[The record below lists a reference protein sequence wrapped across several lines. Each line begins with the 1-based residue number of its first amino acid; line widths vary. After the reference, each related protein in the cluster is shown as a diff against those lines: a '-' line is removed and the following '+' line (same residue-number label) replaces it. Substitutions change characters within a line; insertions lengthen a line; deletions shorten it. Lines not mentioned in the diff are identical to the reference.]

1 MINVVSIVS
10 IMNNSILKVC
20 NLSVDYVSSNS
31 FLLPWE
37 KTKIFRA
44 VEDINFEIS
53 EGETLGIVGET
64 GSGKSTIAKA
74 IINILKV
81 SSGKILFQ
89 DHEISN
95 LDEKQMR
102 KFRKEIQMIF
112 QDPLASLNPRMNV
125 GEIISEPL
133 KTHYPNLDKKEI
145 KKQVKD
151 IMENVGLLANQIN
164 RYPHEFSGGQ
174 CQRIGIARSLILK
187 PKLIIC
193 DEPVS
198 SLDVSI
204 QAQVINLLK
213 ELQDKFKLTYLF
225 ITHDLNIAKHMSDNI
240 MVLNLGKIVEINKS
254 YEVFNNPKHVYT
266 KKLISSIP
274 KI

>member
-1 MINVVSIVS
+1 MSEI
-10 IMNNSILKVC
+10 ILKVSS
-20 NLSVDYVSSNS
+20 LSVDYKSNNS
-31 FLLPWE
+31 FLFPWE
-37 KTKIFRA
+37 KTKTFRA
-44 VEDINFEIS
+44 VEDINFEIK

-74 IINILKV
+74 VINLLKV
-81 SSGKILFQ
+81 SSGKIYFQ
-89 DHEISN
+89 NNQIAN
-95 LDEKQMR
+95 LDEKNMR
-102 KFRKEIQMIF
+102 NYRQEIQMIF

-133 KTHYPNLDKKEI
+133 KAHYPNLSKNEI
-145 KKQVKD
+145 KYQVQD
-151 IMENVGLLANQIN
+151 IMNNVGLLSNQIN

-204 QAQVINLLK
+204 QAQIINLLK
-213 ELQDKFKLTYLF
+213 ELQEKFKLTYLF
-225 ITHDLNIAKHMSDNI
+225 ITHDLNIVKHMSDNI
-240 MVLNLGKIVEINKS
+240 MVLNLGKIVEMNKS
-254 YEVFNNPKHVYT
+254 NEIFNFPKHDYT

>member
-1 MINVVSIVS
+1 MNSPILNVKNI
-10 IMNNSILKVC
+10 
-20 NLSVDYVSSNS
+20 SVDYISNNS
-31 FLLPWE
+31 FLFPWE
-37 KTKIFRA
+37 KNKIFRA
-44 VEDINFEIS
+44 VENISFEIF

-74 IINILKV
+74 IINILKI
-81 SSGKILFQ
+81 SSGKILFK
-89 DHEISN
+89 DTEISN
-95 LDEKQMR
+95 LNEKNMR
-102 KFRKEIQMIF
+102 KYRKEIQMIF

-133 KTHYPNLDKKEI
+133 ITHYPNLDYQEVKNQVKEI
-145 KKQVKD
+145 
-151 IMENVGLLANQIN
+151 MESVGLLSNQIN

-187 PKLIIC
+187 PKFIIC

-213 ELQDKFKLTYLF
+213 ELQEKFNLTYLF

-240 MVLNLGKIVEINKS
+240 MVLNLGKIIEINNS
-254 YEVFNNPKHVYT
+254 YEVFNNPKNNYT

>member
-1 MINVVSIVS
+1 MSNI
-10 IMNNSILKVC
+10 ILKVTS
-20 NLSVDYVSSNS
+20 LTVDYKSNNS
-31 FLLPWE
+31 FLFPWE
-37 KTKIFRA
+37 KTKTFRA
-44 VEDINFEIS
+44 VEDINFELN

-74 IINILKV
+74 VINLLKV

-89 DHEISN
+89 RNQIAN
-95 LDEKQMR
+95 LDEKKMR
-102 KFRKEIQMIF
+102 NYRKEIQMIF

-133 KTHYPNLDKKEI
+133 KVHYPNLTENEI
-145 KKQVKD
+145 KYQVQD
-151 IMENVGLLANQIN
+151 IMSNVGLLSNQIN

-213 ELQDKFKLTYLF
+213 ELQEKFKLTYLF
-225 ITHDLNIAKHMSDNI
+225 ITHDLSIAKHMSDNI
-240 MVLNLGKIVEINKS
+240 MVLNLGKIVEINNS
-254 YEVFNNPKHVYT
+254 FEIFNHPKHNYT

>member
-1 MINVVSIVS
+1 
-10 IMNNSILKVC
+10 MNKKTLLSVE
-20 NLSVDYVSSNS
+20 NLSVNYVSNNS
-31 FLLPWE
+31 FLFPWE
-37 KTKIFRA
+37 KNRIVKAVQNINFKIF
-44 VEDINFEIS
+44 

-64 GSGKSTIAKA
+64 GCGKSTIAKA
-74 IINILKV
+74 IINIININ
-81 SSGKILFQ
+81 SGKIIYKNNI
-89 DHEISN
+89 ISN
-95 LDEKQMR
+95 LNEKKIKYYR
-102 KFRKEIQMIF
+102 REIQMIF

-133 KTHYPNLDKKEI
+133 ITHFPELNKNDVVA
-145 KKQVKD
+145 QVKEL
-151 IMENVGLLANQIN
+151 MENVGLLPNQIN

-213 ELQDKFKLTYLF
+213 DLQGKYNLTYIF

-240 MVLNLGKIVEINKS
+240 MVLQFGKMIEINNS
-254 YEVFNNPKHVYT
+254 NEVFSNPKHDYT
-266 KKLISSIP
+266 KQLIASIP
-274 KI
+274 KF

>member
-1 MINVVSIVS
+1 MS
-10 IMNNSILKVC
+10 NSILKVN
-20 NLSVDYVSSNS
+20 NLFVDYISNNS
-31 FLLPWE
+31 FLFPWE

-44 VEDINFEIS
+44 VEDISFEIF

-74 IINILKV
+74 IINLLKV
-81 SSGKILFQ
+81 SAGKILFKNN
-89 DHEISN
+89 EISN
-95 LDEKQMR
+95 LDEKHMR
-102 KFRKEIQMIF
+102 KYRKEIQMIF

-145 KKQVKD
+145 KEQVQE

-213 ELQDKFKLTYLF
+213 ELQERFKLTYLF

-240 MVLNLGKIVEINKS
+240 MVLNLGKMVEINKS
-254 YEVFNNPKHVYT
+254 DEVFSNPKHEYT

>member
-1 MINVVSIVS
+1 MINVVLIVS
-10 IMNNSILKVC
+10 SMNNIILKVC

-37 KTKIFRA
+37 KNKIFRA

-64 GSGKSTIAKA
+64 GSGKSTIAKS

-145 KKQVKD
+145 KKQVID

>member
-1 MINVVSIVS
+1 MLIVS
-10 IMNNSILKVC
+10 SMNNIILKVC

-37 KTKIFRA
+37 KNKIFRA

-89 DHEISN
+89 NHEISN

-254 YEVFNNPKHVYT
+254 YEVFNNPKHIYT

>member
-1 MINVVSIVS
+1 MNSPILNVKNI
-10 IMNNSILKVC
+10 
-20 NLSVDYVSSNS
+20 SVDYISNNS
-31 FLLPWE
+31 FLFPWE
-37 KTKIFRA
+37 KNKIFRA
-44 VEDINFEIS
+44 VENISFEIF

-74 IINILKV
+74 IINILKI
-81 SSGKILFQ
+81 SSGKILFKNN
-89 DHEISN
+89 EISN
-95 LDEKQMR
+95 LGEKSMR
-102 KFRKEIQMIF
+102 KYRKEIQMIF

-133 KTHYPNLDKKEI
+133 ITHYPNLDYQEVKNQVKEI
-145 KKQVKD
+145 
-151 IMENVGLLANQIN
+151 MESVGLLSNQIN

-187 PKLIIC
+187 PKFIIC

-213 ELQDKFKLTYLF
+213 ELQEKFKLTYLF

-240 MVLNLGKIVEINKS
+240 MVLNLGKIIEINNS
-254 YEVFNNPKHVYT
+254 YEVFNNPKNNYT

>member
-1 MINVVSIVS
+1 LINVVLIVS
-10 IMNNSILKVC
+10 SMNNIILKVC
-20 NLSVDYVSSNS
+20 NVSVDYVSSNS

-37 KTKIFRA
+37 KNKIFRA

-64 GSGKSTIAKA
+64 GSGKSTIAKS

-89 DHEISN
+89 NHEISN

-145 KKQVKD
+145 KKQVID

-254 YEVFNNPKHVYT
+254 YEVFNNPKHIYT

>member
-1 MINVVSIVS
+1 MSEI
-10 IMNNSILKVC
+10 ILKVSS
-20 NLSVDYVSSNS
+20 LSVDYKSNNS
-31 FLLPWE
+31 FLFPWE
-37 KTKIFRA
+37 KTKTFRA
-44 VEDINFEIS
+44 VEDINFEIK

-74 IINILKV
+74 VINLLKV
-81 SSGKILFQ
+81 SSGKIYFQ
-89 DHEISN
+89 NNQIAN
-95 LDEKQMR
+95 LDEKNMR
-102 KFRKEIQMIF
+102 NYRKEIQMIF

-133 KTHYPNLDKKEI
+133 KVHYPNLTKNELKY
-145 KKQVKD
+145 QVQD
-151 IMENVGLLANQIN
+151 IMNNVGLLSNQIN

-213 ELQDKFKLTYLF
+213 ELQEKFKLTYLF

-240 MVLNLGKIVEINKS
+240 MVLNLGKIVEMNKS
-254 YEVFNNPKHVYT
+254 NEIFNFPKHDYT

>member
-1 MINVVSIVS
+1 MS
-10 IMNNSILKVC
+10 NSILCVKDIC
-20 NLSVDYVSSNS
+20 VDYTLNNS
-31 FLLPWE
+31 FLFPWE
-37 KTKIFRA
+37 RNKIFRA
-44 VEDINFEIS
+44 VENISFEIF

-74 IINILKV
+74 IINILKI
-81 SSGKILFQ
+81 SSGKILFKNN
-89 DHEISN
+89 EISN
-95 LDEKQMR
+95 LDEKSMR
-102 KFRKEIQMIF
+102 KYRKEIQMIF

-133 KTHYPNLDKKEI
+133 ITHYPNLDFKEV
-145 KKQVKD
+145 KNNVKD
-151 IMENVGLLANQIN
+151 IMESVGLLPNQIN

-187 PKLIIC
+187 PKFIIC

-213 ELQDKFKLTYLF
+213 ELQEKFKLTYLF

-240 MVLNLGKIVEINKS
+240 MVLNLGKIMEINNS
-254 YEVFNNPKHVYT
+254 YEVFNNPKNDYT

>member
-1 MINVVSIVS
+1 MINVVSIAS
-10 IMNNSILKVC
+10 NMNNTILKVC
-20 NLSVDYVSSNS
+20 NLSVDYLSSNS

-44 VEDINFEIS
+44 VEDINLEIS

-74 IINILKV
+74 IINILKI

-89 DHEISN
+89 NHEISN

-225 ITHDLNIAKHMSDNI
+225 ITHDLNIAKHVSDNI

>member
-1 MINVVSIVS
+1 
-10 IMNNSILKVC
+10 MNNPI
-20 NLSVDYVSSNS
+20 LSVKNICVDYTSNNS
-31 FLLPWE
+31 FIFPWE
-37 KTKIFRA
+37 KNIIFRA
-44 VEDINFEIS
+44 VENISFEIS

-74 IINILKV
+74 IINILKIN
-81 SSGKILFQ
+81 SGKIYFKNNK
-89 DHEISN
+89 ISN
-95 LDEKQMR
+95 LNEKSMR
-102 KFRKEIQMIF
+102 KYRKEIQMIF

-133 KTHYPNLDKKEI
+133 TTHYPNLNYKEV
-145 KKQVKD
+145 KKQVQD
-151 IMENVGLLANQIN
+151 IMENVGLLPNQIN

-213 ELQDKFKLTYLF
+213 ELQKKFKLTYLF

-240 MVLNLGKIVEINKS
+240 LVLNLGKIVELDKS
-254 YEVFNNPKHVYT
+254 FEIFNNPKNDYT

>member
-1 MINVVSIVS
+1 MSNL
-10 IMNNSILKVC
+10 ILCVKDI
-20 NLSVDYVSSNS
+20 SVDYTSNNT

-37 KTKIFRA
+37 KNIIFRA
-44 VEDINFEIS
+44 VENISFEIF

-74 IINILKV
+74 IINILKI
-81 SSGKILFQ
+81 SSGKILFKNN
-89 DHEISN
+89 EISN
-95 LDEKQMR
+95 LGEKSMR
-102 KFRKEIQMIF
+102 KYRKEIQMIF

-133 KTHYPNLDKKEI
+133 ITHYPNLDYQEVKNQVKEI
-145 KKQVKD
+145 
-151 IMENVGLLANQIN
+151 MESVGLLSNQIN

-187 PKLIIC
+187 PKFIIC

-213 ELQDKFKLTYLF
+213 ELQEKFKLTYLF

-240 MVLNLGKIVEINKS
+240 MVLNLGKIIEINNS
-254 YEVFNNPKHVYT
+254 YEVFNNPKNNYT

>member
-1 MINVVSIVS
+1 
-10 IMNNSILKVC
+10 MNNPI
-20 NLSVDYVSSNS
+20 LSVKNICVDYTSNNS
-31 FLLPWE
+31 FLFPWE

-81 SSGKILFQ
+81 SSGKIFFQ
-89 DHEISN
+89 NNQISN
-95 LDEKQMR
+95 LDEKNMR
-102 KFRKEIQMIF
+102 KYRKAIQMIF

-133 KTHYPNLDKKEI
+133 KTHYPSLHDNEI
-145 KKQVKD
+145 KKQVKE
-151 IMENVGLLANQIN
+151 IMDNVGLLSNQIN

-187 PKLIIC
+187 PKIIIC

-213 ELQDKFKLTYLF
+213 ELQEKFKLTYIF

-254 YEVFNNPKHVYT
+254 NEVFSNPKNDYT

>member
-1 MINVVSIVS
+1 MSNI
-10 IMNNSILKVC
+10 ILKVS
-20 NLSVDYVSSNS
+20 NLSVDYTSNNS
-31 FLLPWE
+31 FLFPWE

-44 VEDINFEIS
+44 VEDINFEIF

-74 IINILKV
+74 IINLLKV
-81 SSGKILFQ
+81 NSGKIFFQ
-89 DHEISN
+89 NNQIAN
-95 LDEKQMR
+95 LDEKNMR
-102 KFRKEIQMIF
+102 PYRREIQMIF

-133 KTHYPNLDKKEI
+133 KTHYPNLDNNEI

-151 IMENVGLLANQIN
+151 IMENVGLLSNQIN

-213 ELQDKFKLTYLF
+213 ELQKKFKLTYLF

-240 MVLNLGKIVEINKS
+240 MVLNLGKMIEINNS
-254 YEVFNNPKHVYT
+254 YEVFNNPKNDYT

-274 KI
+274 KF

>member
-1 MINVVSIVS
+1 MFDKLLSVQNI
-10 IMNNSILKVC
+10 
-20 NLSVDYVSSNS
+20 SVDYTSNS

-37 KTKIFRA
+37 KNLTFRA
-44 VEDINFEIS
+44 VDNVSFDVL
-53 EGETLGIVGET
+53 EGETLGMVGET

-74 IINILKV
+74 IINILKI
-81 SSGKILFQ
+81 SSGEIFFQ
-89 DHEISN
+89 NNQISN
-95 LDEKQMR
+95 LNEKKIK

-133 KTHYPNLDKKEI
+133 KTHNSKLSKNDINL
-145 KKQVKD
+145 QVKE
-151 IMENVGLLANQIN
+151 IMENVGLLSNQIN

-213 ELQDKFKLTYLF
+213 ELQKKYNLTYLF

-240 MVLNLGKIVEINKS
+240 MVLQFGKMVEINKS
-254 YEVFNNPKHVYT
+254 NEVFNNPKEDYT
-266 KKLISSIP
+266 KQLISSIP
-274 KI
+274 RIK

>member
-1 MINVVSIVS
+1 
-10 IMNNSILKVC
+10 
-20 NLSVDYVSSNS
+20 
-31 FLLPWE
+31 
-37 KTKIFRA
+37 
-44 VEDINFEIS
+44 
-53 EGETLGIVGET
+53 
-64 GSGKSTIAKA
+64 
-74 IINILKV
+74 
-81 SSGKILFQ
+81 
-89 DHEISN
+89 
-95 LDEKQMR
+95 MR
-102 KFRKEIQMIF
+102 IFRKEIQMIF

-133 KTHYPNLDKKEI
+133 KAHYPNLTKNEI
-145 KKQVKD
+145 KYQVQD
-151 IMENVGLLANQIN
+151 IMNNVGLLSNQIN

-213 ELQDKFKLTYLF
+213 ELQEKFKLTYLF

-240 MVLNLGKIVEINKS
+240 MVLNLGKIVEMNKS
-254 YEVFNNPKHVYT
+254 YEIFNFPKHDYT

>member
-1 MINVVSIVS
+1 MNSPILNVKNI
-10 IMNNSILKVC
+10 
-20 NLSVDYVSSNS
+20 SVDYISNNS
-31 FLLPWE
+31 FLFPWE
-37 KTKIFRA
+37 KNKIFRA
-44 VEDINFEIS
+44 VENISFEIF

-74 IINILKV
+74 IINILKI
-81 SSGKILFQ
+81 SSGKILFK
-89 DHEISN
+89 DTEISN
-95 LDEKQMR
+95 LNEKSMR
-102 KFRKEIQMIF
+102 KYRKEIQMIF

-133 KTHYPNLDKKEI
+133 ITHYPNLDYQEVKNQVKEI
-145 KKQVKD
+145 
-151 IMENVGLLANQIN
+151 MESVGLLSNQIN

-187 PKLIIC
+187 PKFIIC

-213 ELQDKFKLTYLF
+213 ELQEKFNLTYLF

-240 MVLNLGKIVEINKS
+240 MVLNLGKIIEINNS
-254 YEVFNNPKHVYT
+254 YEVFNNPKNNYT